1 MNNLSEFRLFRRPAQ
16 VGAEEPADRRSQVKS
31 DINLKE
37 NAQGLIYV
45 YVTWLG
51 IFRKLANIV
60 KLQKPGFL
68 SRCLKAVPLPQ
79 CLPSLWFPLSPRIS
93 WATKMKL
100 LVMIMMLLTILK
112 AVIEND
118 E

>member
-60 KLQKPGFL
+60 KLQKPDFL
-68 SRCLKAVPLPQ
+68 SRCLKALPPPQ
-79 CLPSLWFPLSPRIS
+79 CLPSLWSALSPRIS

>member
-1 MNNLSEFRLFRRPAQ
+1 MNNLSEFCLFHCPAQ
-16 VGAEEPADRRSQVKS
+16 VGAEEPADKRSQVKS

-45 YVTWLG
+45 NVTWLG

-60 KLQKPGFL
+60 KLQKRDFL
-68 SRCLKAVPLPQ
+68 SRCLKALPLPQ
-79 CLPSLWFPLSPRIS
+79 CIPSLWSALLARIS